1 MIISSR
7 MHAHADSPTLSGDKQ
22 RVNGADPGLCAHAA
36 ASADA
41 KPVKKGA
48 ARIEVEVEA
57 VVEAEAEAEPAATA
71 AEVATASP
79 TTAKKAKS
87 PKPPPPPAAP
97 PPRDIKPL
105 ETYDARPTIAL

>member
-1 MIISSR
+1 
-7 MHAHADSPTLSGDKQ
+7 MHAHADTPTLSGDKQ
-22 RVNGADPGLCAHAA
+22 RAKGADPGVCAHAA

-41 KPVKKGA
+41 KPVIKRA

-57 VVEAEAEAEPAATA
+57 VVEAEAEAEPATAA
-71 AEVATASP
+71 AEVATASSP
-79 TTAKKAKS
+79 TAKKAKS

-105 ETYDARPTIAL
+105 ETYDVRPTIAL